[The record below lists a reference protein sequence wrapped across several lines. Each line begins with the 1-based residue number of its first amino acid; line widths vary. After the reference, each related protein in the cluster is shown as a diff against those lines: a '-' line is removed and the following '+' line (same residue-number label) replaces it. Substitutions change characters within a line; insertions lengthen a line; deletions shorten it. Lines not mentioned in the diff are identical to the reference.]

1 MTVQS
6 HQDFSFSVHLEKSVE
21 SYRERPLLIQRVRLH
36 ELHARVVRD
45 VGQSGV
51 RHQITKLED
60 TPHYQF
66 VMGRRE
72 PYRQYLA
79 QFGASVGA
87 GIEHSEESFDALLA
101 SEFDYLAAP
110 HASSY
115 ILCERVKSLLS
126 SKLVILDGVHR
137 ASILLARGLREL
149 PVAVVQER
157 PLEPDAQLDRYLR
170 DYKDDFRE
178 WYTPIQVRGH
188 TIHERTYPRF
198 VERPEYLTNRER
210 GKSKWDFAIA
220 PHLPDVRGKTVCD
233 IGCNVGLYCIY
244 LSQRGA
250 REVTG
255 YDRAEQ
261 VVQPTNPEL
270 PRQNVVNQ
278 AYFVR
283 NLFRLAGEPAADNVR
298 YRECDLS
305 ELDFSALRYDMLFS
319 TCVLYHFGRAR
330 FEAIIRDIA
339 PNIPEVFLQTNLGH
353 TQGELGELV
362 RPDYQAG
369 LLRAHGYVVKIVE
382 PPSYAYPIIIGRK

>member
-6 HQDFSFSVHLEKSVE
+6 HKDFSFTVDFPKSVE
-21 SYRERPLLIQRVRLH
+21 SYRGRPLLIQRVRID
-36 ELHARVVRD
+36 ELYARIVRD
-45 VGQSGV
+45 VSRNGV
-51 RHQITKLED
+51 RHQLTKLED

-72 PYRQYLA
+72 PYRAYLA
-79 QFGASVGA
+79 QFGADVGA
-87 GIEHSEESFDALLA
+87 GIEHSEASFEQLVS
-101 SEFDYLAAP
+101 SELSYLAAP

-126 SKLVILDGVHR
+126 SKLVVLDGVHR
-137 ASILLARGLREL
+137 ACILRARGLREL
-149 PVAVVQER
+149 PVAVLQDR
-157 PLEPDAQLDRYLR
+157 PLEPGAQLDRYLR

-178 WYTPIQVRGH
+178 WYTPIQVGGR

-210 GKSKWDFAIA
+210 GQSKWDFAIG
-220 PHLPDVRGKTVCD
+220 PHLPDVRGKSVCD
-233 IGCNVGLYCIY
+233 IGCNVGLYCIN

-250 REVTG
+250 RAVTG
-255 YDRAEQ
+255 FDRAEQ

-283 NLFRLAGEPAADNVR
+283 NLFRLAGEHAAENVS

-362 RPDYQAG
+362 RPEYQANV
-369 LLRAHGYVVKIVE
+369 LRAHGYVVKIVE
-382 PPSYAYPIIIGRK
+382 PPNYAYPLIIGRK